1 MIEVFGFTAS
11 SESAAAEKIY
21 DFFIS
26 VWPDLRDH
34 KDDHVKILS
43 GAKLFGYQTQD
54 IDIVISCYFS
64 SPRKFSPVRP
74 VKCQPDDVFQK
85 LEVYIESF
93 LMCVEVKA
101 HTGSS
106 VKFEGSSALVRYS
119 RKNSE
124 GWHSASDQSLTQA
137 HSLKQFVTDE
147 LGYAPFVTNLIYFS
161 NLEEFDIPTRPN
173 NLISA
178 TISPRDFFTVV
189 AENAKPWIRK
199 TGRATISLGPSDF
212 AKKISASRLFKSY
225 IPTDLDRKKI
235 DSIAAKHG
243 FNAGWFSELGNR
255 LLILK
260 GRAGTGKTVA
270 LLQIAN
276 HLYVNNSSRSL
287 ILTYNRALVSD
298 LRRILAL
305 LGLPTTVDDGG
316 ISVESTYS
324 FFYKT
329 LKAFCM
335 MREDEDFLDIYDASV
350 TELAESLR
358 TSIFTKSDILD
369 VINSNPE
376 QFAYDCVLIDE
387 AQDWKPDEVSCIK
400 SIFDVNSLV
409 ISDGMDQLVRG
420 NNASWTLGLKAPE
433 KIVFNLEQSLRMKG
447 NLALF
452 ANSLSKT
459 LDYIDWSI
467 KINPQIRGGKI
478 IIFAGSVI
486 ESLVAARKEL
496 ERAITLNNKAID
508 LLALVTPGL
517 AEQLRGEPYF
527 TEFESL
533 FGVKIWKGYDDA
545 VRREPPKST
554 DELRV
559 IQYDSA
565 RGMEGWTTFC
575 FDFDNF
581 ISYKKSQFIKIYE
594 IQEISELDK
603 DSWVSRE
610 VSRWI
615 LMALTRSIDTIFI
628 QIEDTDSEI
637 ACCLRSLSEQM
648 PDFVIWKNINSDDF

>member
-1 MIEVFGFTAS
+1 MIEVLGFTTS

-21 DFFIS
+21 DLFLS
-26 VWPDLRDH
+26 VWPDLREH

-64 SPRKFSPVRP
+64 NPRKFSPVRS
-74 VKCQPDDVFQK
+74 VKCQPDDIFQK
-85 LEVYIESF
+85 LEIYIESF
-93 LMCVEVKA
+93 LLCVEVKA

-106 VKFEGSSALVRYS
+106 VKFEGSSALVKYS

-137 HSLKQFVTDE
+137 HSLKQFISDE
-147 LGYAPFVTNLIYFS
+147 LGRTPFVTNLIYFS
-161 NLEEFDIPTRPN
+161 NLEEFDLPTRPN
-173 NLISA
+173 NLISS

-199 TGRATISLGPSDF
+199 NGRATISLGPSEL
-212 AKKISASRLFKSY
+212 ANKISESRLFKSY

-243 FNAGWFSELGNR
+243 FNSGWVSELGSR

-276 HLYVNNSSRSL
+276 HLYINNSSRSL

-298 LRRILAL
+298 LRRVLAL
-305 LGLPTTVDDGG
+305 LGLPTSVDDGG

-329 LKAFCM
+329 LKAFCLLK
-335 MREDEDFLDIYDASV
+335 EDEDFLDTYEASV
-350 TELAESLR
+350 TELSQSFR
-358 TSIFTKSDILD
+358 TSIFTKADILD

-400 SIFDVNSLV
+400 SIFGVNNLV

-420 NNASWTLGLKAPE
+420 VNASWTLGLKAPE
-433 KIVFNLEQSLRMKG
+433 KVVFNLDQSLRMKG

-452 ANSLSKT
+452 ANSLSKN

-467 KINPQIRGGKI
+467 KINPQIRGGKVI
-478 IIFAGSVI
+478 VFAGSVI
-486 ESLVAARKEL
+486 ESLSAAKKEM
-496 ERAITLNNKAID
+496 ERAIALNNKAID
-508 LLALVTPGL
+508 LLALVTPDL
-517 AEQLRGEPYF
+517 AEQLRSESYF
-527 TEFESL
+527 ALFESAL
-533 FGVKIWKGYDDA
+533 GVKIWKGYEDA
-545 VRREPPKST
+545 VRREPPKSA
-554 DELRV
+554 DELRI

-581 ISYKKSQFIKIYE
+581 IKYKKSQFTRAYKSYE
-594 IQEISELDK
+594 INELDEA
-603 DSWVSRE
+603 SWVSRE
-610 VSRWI
+610 VSRWV

-628 QIEDTDSEI
+628 QLEDMESDI

-648 PDFVIWKNINSDDF
+648 PDFVIWKNINSDDL